1 MTKYI
6 IEITPIVTEQ
16 NRTGGRND
24 SPYMTTIETDDIEWS
39 MEQYQRN
46 RTPLT
51 WKIVSIND
59 NKEI

>member
-24 SPYMTTIETDDIEWS
+24 SPYMTTIETDNIEWS

-46 RTPLT
+46 RQPFS
-51 WKIVSIND
+51 WKIVNQ
-59 NKEI
+59 

>member
-6 IEITPIVTEQ
+6 IEITPIVTDET
-16 NRTGGRND
+16 RTGGRSD

-46 RTPLT
+46 RTPFS
-51 WKIVSIND
+51 WKIVN
-59 NKEI
+59 EE

>member
-1 MTKYI
+1 MAKFKTYKIQIKYI
-6 IEITPIVTEQ
+6 DPEQ
-16 NRTGGRND
+16 GEDNIF
-24 SPYMTTIETDDIEWS
+24 MVKTDRLRWT

-59 NKEI
+59 KKEMPF

>member
-1 MTKYI
+1 
-6 IEITPIVTEQ
+6 
-16 NRTGGRND
+16 
-24 SPYMTTIETDDIEWS
+24 MTTIETDDIEWS

-59 NKEI
+59 KKEI

>member
-39 MEQYQRN
+39 MQQYQRN

-51 WKIVSIND
+51 WKIVNQ
-59 NKEI
+59 